1 MSQLYNSCLS
11 LLSKGFLSLQ
21 YRFRIFQ
28 SKRYREDTF
37 RFSAPLQLHDLV
49 LANATFVFSPSEIFE
64 QNKALESIPGNFTLY
79 PHYYDSNP
87 KTLELLR
94 LMISQISPSVVVETG
109 VANGASTR
117 TILKAFQ
124 DFGLSSSKLFSLDI
138 DPRVATDEFRS
149 KENFNFILI
158 NETRNFSDAMKKVP
172 TIDIFYHD
180 SDHSYANQM
189 HEYSL
194 AWEKLSSNGVL
205 ISDDIN
211 WSNAFLDFSLKVRKR
226 MFVLNDKTKL
236 CGIIYK
242 N

>member
-1 MSQLYNSCLS
+1 MSQLYNQLLR

-28 SKRYREDTF
+28 SKQYREDAF

-64 QNKALESIPGNFTLY
+64 QSKALEPIAGSSTDY

-94 LMISQISPSVVVETG
+94 LIISQISPSVVVETG

-124 DFGLSSSKLFSLDI
+124 DFGLSSSKLYSLDI
-138 DPRVATDEFRS
+138 DSRVVTDEFRS
-149 KENFNFILI
+149 NENFNFILI
-158 NETRNFSDAMKKVP
+158 NEPQNFSDAMKKVP

-194 AWEKLSSNGVL
+194 AWEKLSYNGVL
-205 ISDDIN
+205 ISDDVN
-211 WSNAFLDFSLKVRKR
+211 WSNAFLDFSLLVKKR
-226 MFVLNDKTKL
+226 MFVLNDNTKF
-236 CGIIYK
+236 CGIIFK

>member
-1 MSQLYNSCLS
+1 
-11 LLSKGFLSLQ
+11 
-21 YRFRIFQ
+21 
-28 SKRYREDTF
+28 
-37 RFSAPLQLHDLV
+37 
-49 LANATFVFSPSEIFE
+49 VFSPSEIFE